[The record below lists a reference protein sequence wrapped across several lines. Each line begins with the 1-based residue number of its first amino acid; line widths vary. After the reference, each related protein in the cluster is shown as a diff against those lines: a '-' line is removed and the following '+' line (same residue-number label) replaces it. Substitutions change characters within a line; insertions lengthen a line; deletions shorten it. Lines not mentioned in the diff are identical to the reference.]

1 MIGDLSKSMFGR
13 GLGIQ
18 ILPYG
23 ENKWAVVELSIIDS
37 TLSVRND
44 YMEFRGDCSVMVA
57 SGYGRTSIR
66 METEAHSGEL
76 FVFDN
81 FEALEGWLKTRC
93 NKLWPNCEYCGL
105 RYVADEV
112 TCSGCGGP
120 RGDK

>member
-1 MIGDLSKSMFGR
+1 MVDTSMVMFGGG

-23 ENKWAVVELSIIDS
+23 EKKWAVVELSIIDS
-37 TLSVRND
+37 SLTVKND
-44 YMEFRGDCSVMVA
+44 LMELRGDCSVMM
-57 SGYGRTSIR
+57 SGYSRTSIK

-76 FVFDN
+76 IVFDN

-93 NKLWPNCEYCGL
+93 NKLWPNCGYCGL

-120 RGDK
+120 RGE